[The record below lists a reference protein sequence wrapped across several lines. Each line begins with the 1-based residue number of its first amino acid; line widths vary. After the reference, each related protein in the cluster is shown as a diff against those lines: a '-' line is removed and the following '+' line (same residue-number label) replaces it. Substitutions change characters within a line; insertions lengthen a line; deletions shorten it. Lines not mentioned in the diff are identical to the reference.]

1 MLETQRKI
9 RKQKPKLTTEEL
21 KSKHSRINNSLS
33 LRTLLE
39 HDRSAYKLILPVNVW
54 SVNVSHP
61 TVIIMSSLSWPCFY
75 SRERLN
81 EKDHVSSM

>member
-39 HDRSAYKLILPVNVW
+39 HDRSAYKLIL
-54 SVNVSHP
+54 
-61 TVIIMSSLSWPCFY
+61 IIMYGLSMLLFQGND
-75 SRERLN
+75 E
-81 EKDHVSSM
+81 